1 LGDSGRGLYLFFRGL
16 GNQSGNKQLV
26 SRLPVL
32 SIGSIWGFEFF
43 LLFVQKEK
51 GSGPTV
57 LHSLDFFS
65 LPYDLFPLKNATSFT
80 SGQAVYYA
88 DFFFLPVNFGV
99 VILEPSIAED

>member
-1 LGDSGRGLYLFFRGL
+1 MYLFFRGL

-43 LLFVQKEK
+43 LLFVQKK